1 VKLSWLGDSS
11 LRLGDFPG
19 PRRSVLQ
26 LVYPGRSLISID
38 RERRRERRKEREREG
53 ERERERLRE
62 KPDWGLGGQRKIF
75 H

>member
-1 VKLSWLGDSS
+1 M
-11 LRLGDFPG
+11 
-19 PRRSVLQ
+19 
-26 LVYPGRSLISID
+26 ISID